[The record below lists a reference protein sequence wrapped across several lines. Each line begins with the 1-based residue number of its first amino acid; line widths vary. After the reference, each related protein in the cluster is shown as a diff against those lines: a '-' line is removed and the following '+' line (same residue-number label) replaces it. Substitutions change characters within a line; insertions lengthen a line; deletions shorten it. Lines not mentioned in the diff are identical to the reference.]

1 MQWPEKISGGIV
13 YSNPVISLDI
23 MATIAELAGASI
35 DSEKALDGVNLIPFL
50 TGEKKGK
57 PHEYLFWRKWEQN
70 AMAVRHQDKK
80 IVAAKQWEKNGCEL
94 YSLKEDIE
102 EANNIILKESL
113 YSNKL
118 IKQWENWNAQMKD
131 RVFPTLGNDDWW
143 ER

>member
-94 YSLKEDIE
+94 YSLKEDI
-102 EANNIILKESL
+102 LSL
-113 YSNKL
+113 
-118 IKQWENWNAQMKD
+118 IHI
-131 RVFPTLGNDDWW
+131 
-143 ER
+143 